1 MPNPWDDL
9 AAAIEAALDATAG
22 AGLTGFADGK
32 AYWADQIAQALHNF
46 DTWHEIG
53 EAGEPA
59 YENSWTVESGLFNIG
74 PSRFR
79 KLSDGTVRLEVRVKR
94 ASASLATV
102 FTLPAECRPAT
113 EQRWPV
119 IWWNGSA
126 YQTHIQLVV
135 RTTGAVTFNNHDS
148 ALPVGVLASVSFP
161 AEQ

>member
-1 MPNPWDDL
+1 MAVWDKL
-9 AAAIEAALDATAG
+9 AAAIEAAIDATA
-22 AGLTGFADGK
+22 AEGLSGYEEGK
-32 AYWADQIAQALHNF
+32 AFWADQIAQALHNF

-53 EAGEPA
+53 AAGAPA
-59 YENSWTVESGLFNIG
+59 YENSWTVESGLFNLG

-94 ASASLATV
+94 ASASTAIV
-102 FTLPAECRPAT
+102 CTLPAEYRPAT

-135 RTTGAVTFNNHDS
+135 RTTGAVTFNNHD
-148 ALPVGVLASVSFP
+148 AILPLGVLANVSFP